1 MSATEIYV
9 SVIALVAALGGLFG
23 LWLRG
28 WLQGKADSD
37 RRHKER
43 DHERSKALET
53 AADRARKADDAG
65 HVLSSAERLRNHGR
79 LRD

>member
-1 MSATEIYV
+1 MTEIHL
-9 SVIALVAALGGLFG
+9 VISSLVLGLAMLFG
-23 LWLRG
+23 LWIRG
-28 WLQGKADSD
+28 WMHGLASAN
-37 RRHKER
+37 RRQKER

-65 HVLSSAERLRNHGR
+65 HVDSSAERVRRHVR

>member
-1 MSATEIYV
+1 MKEIYITLM
-9 SVIALVAALGGLFG
+9 SLGTGLMILFG

-28 WLQGKADSD
+28 WIEGRTASN
-37 RRHKER
+37 RRHRER

-65 HVLSSAERLRNHGR
+65 HVDSSAERLRNHGR

>member
-1 MSATEIYV
+1 MKEIYITLV
-9 SVIALVAALGGLFG
+9 SLGTGLMILFG

-28 WLQGKADSD
+28 WLEGKRASD

-43 DHERSKALET
+43 DHERSKAIET

-65 HVLSSAERLRNHGR
+65 HVLSSTERLRGHGR

>member
-1 MSATEIYV
+1 MTMPEIYI
-9 SVIALVAALGGLFG
+9 SVIALGAAMGGIFG

-28 WLQGKADSD
+28 WMQGKAESD

-65 HVLSSAERLRNHGR
+65 HVLSSTERLRNHGR

>member
-1 MSATEIYV
+1 MSEIHLAI
-9 SVIALVAALGGLFG
+9 SSLVLGLAMLFG
-23 LWLRG
+23 LWFRG
-28 WLQGKADSD
+28 WMQGLTSAN
-37 RRHKER
+37 RRQKER

-65 HVLSSAERLRNHGR
+65 HVDSSTERVRQHGR